1 MTVFGNWT
9 MLKLQ
14 PAVTDIFRD
23 RIREAG
29 AEIFFGAPIEADSRE
44 GLFRKILDE
53 LPAAIYVT
61 DALGRIT
68 YFNEAA
74 ARLWGHRPTVGTSE
88 WCGSWKLFWPDGR
101 PLPPAECPMATA
113 IKEKRAIRGIE
124 AVAERPD
131 GSRVPVE
138 PYPTPIFDAAGTLI
152 GAVNL
157 LIDITDRKRAEE
169 VRQRLS
175 SIVEFCDDAII
186 SKNLDGIIES
196 WNAGAER
203 IFGYTAKEAIG
214 QSVEMLIPPERIN
227 EEADIINRIRS
238 GERVDHYETVRRRKD
253 GGLIDISLTVSPLM
267 NSEGKVLGASKIA
280 RDITERHKAQE
291 QNELLFR
298 EMDHRIRNLFAV
310 AGSVVTLSARSA
322 DSPKEL
328 VSIIRDRLDALARA
342 HALTIPKRLDRS
354 VETEQST
361 TLQRLIRTI
370 MSPYEEANGRA
381 RRIAIG
387 GPDVA
392 VSAALA
398 TSFALL
404 LHEFATNA
412 SKYGALST
420 PTGHVDIVCTEAD
433 DVFSLTWTER
443 GGPRIAREPTSQG
456 FGSQLAQA
464 TVVDRLG
471 GEISREWNPDGL
483 TIRVSVA
490 RPRLAA

>member
-1 MTVFGNWT
+1 MTEV
-9 MLKLQ
+9 
-14 PAVTDIFRD
+14 FRD
-23 RIREAG
+23 QIQKAG
-29 AEIFFGAPIEADSRE
+29 AEIFFATPVEADSRE
-44 GLFRKILDE
+44 GHFRKILDE

-61 DALGRIT
+61 DAFGRIT

-74 ARLWGHRPTVGTSE
+74 AKLWGHRPTIGTSE
-88 WCGSWKLFWPDGR
+88 WCGSWKLFWPDGS
-101 PLPPAECPMATA
+101 PLPHGECPMATA
-113 IKEKRAIRGIE
+113 IKEKRIVRGME

-131 GSRVPVE
+131 GTRVPFE
-138 PYPTPIFDAAGTLI
+138 PYPTPLFDAAGTLI

-157 LIDITDRKRAEE
+157 LIETTDRKRAEE
-169 VRQRLS
+169 IRQRLS
-175 SIVEFCDDAII
+175 SIVEFSDDAIV

-203 IFGYTAKEAIG
+203 IFGYTAAEAIG
-214 QSVEMLIPPERIN
+214 RSVEMLIPPERLN
-227 EEADIINRIRS
+227 EETDILSRIRS

-253 GGLIDISLTVSPLM
+253 GSLIDISLSVSPLM
-267 NSEGKVLGASKIA
+267 NAEGKVLGASKIA

-322 DSPKEL
+322 ESPNEL
-328 VSIIRDRLDALARA
+328 VSIIRNRLDALSRA

-354 VETEQST
+354 VEAQQST
-361 TLQRLIRTI
+361 TLQSLIRTI
-370 MSPYEEANGRA
+370 LSPYEEAGGSA
-381 RRIAIG
+381 RRIAVS
-387 GPDVA
+387 GPDVP

-398 TSFALL
+398 TSLALL

-412 SKYGALST
+412 AKYGALST
-420 PTGHVDIVCTEAD
+420 PTGHIDIACTETG

-443 GGPRIAREPTSQG
+443 GGPRIESEPANQG

-464 TVVDRLG
+464 TVVGRLG

-490 RPRLAA
+490 RPSLAA